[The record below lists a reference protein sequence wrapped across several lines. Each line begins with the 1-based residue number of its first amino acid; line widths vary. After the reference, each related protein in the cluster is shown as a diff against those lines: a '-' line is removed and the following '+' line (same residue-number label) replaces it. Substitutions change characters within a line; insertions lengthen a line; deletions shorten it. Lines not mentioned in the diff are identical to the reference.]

1 MRIITASLSLALLS
15 GASLCAFGNEPSL
28 TVISFGGATKAAQ
41 QTAYFQ
47 PFEKTGAA
55 RIVAGEYNGELSR
68 IKAMV
73 DVGQVSWDV
82 VEVESPELIRGCE
95 EGLFE
100 RMDPAI
106 LGQPASYMPGTVSE
120 CGVAS
125 YVWSMVLAYNPQKL
139 GNGPTSW
146 ADFWD
151 TERFPG
157 KRGLRKGAKYTL
169 EVALLADGVPRE
181 DLYQVLASKEGVDRA
196 FRKLD
201 QIKKHIQWWEAGA
214 QPPQWLVAGDVVM
227 SAAYNG
233 RIAAAQKEG
242 SKLSIVWPGSLY
254 DPDHWAIV
262 RGTRNKA
269 LAEKFIQF
277 ASQAEPQKTFSAQIP
292 YGPVRPDALALLPG
306 DVQAQLPT
314 AAGNIAQAQLVNAEF
329 WVDHGEELEE
339 RFNAWAARG

>member
-1 MRIITASLSLALLS
+1 MRTYTASISLAF
-15 GASLCAFGNEPSL
+15 LCAASFPALCEESSL
-28 TVISFGGATKAAQ
+28 TVISFGGATKVAQ
-41 QTAYFQ
+41 QAAYFQ
-47 PFEKTGAA
+47 PFEKSGAA
-55 RIVAGEYNGELSR
+55 KVVAGEYNGELSK

-73 DVGQVSWDV
+73 DVGHVSWDV

-106 LGQPASYMPGTVSE
+106 LGDQSSYLPGTVSE

-125 YVWSMVLAYNPQKL
+125 YVWSMVLAYNAQKL
-139 GNGPTSW
+139 TVGPSSW

-151 TERFPG
+151 IQRFPG

-169 EVALLADGVPRE
+169 EVALLADGVSRD
-181 DLYQVLASKEGVDRA
+181 DLYKVLGTPEGVNRA

-201 QIKKHIQWWEAGA
+201 EIKKNIQWWEAGA
-214 QPPQWLVAGDVVM
+214 QPPQWLMAGDVVM

-242 SKLSIVWPGSLY
+242 SQLSIVWPGSLY

-262 RGTRNKA
+262 RGSKNKA
-269 LAEKFIQF
+269 LAEKFIAF
-277 ASQAEPQKTFSAQIP
+277 ASQVESQKTFSTQIP
-292 YGPVRPDALALLPG
+292 YGPVRTEALSQLPVE
-306 DVQAQLPT
+306 VQKQLPT
-314 AAGNIAQAQLVNAEF
+314 APDNLAQAQLVDAEF

-339 RFNAWAARG
+339 RFNAWAAR